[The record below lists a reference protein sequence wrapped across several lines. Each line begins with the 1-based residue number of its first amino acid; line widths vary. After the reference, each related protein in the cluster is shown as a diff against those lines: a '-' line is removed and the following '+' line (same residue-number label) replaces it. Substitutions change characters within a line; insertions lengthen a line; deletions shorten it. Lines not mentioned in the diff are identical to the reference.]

1 MLPIFLDAASVA
13 FRLFNIAYVLTH
25 WKERSQQKS
34 QKALPTL
41 AARSAEPFC
50 LLCKNAIPG
59 TSKGALRKKARLAA
73 DTGTALEAR
82 TAVLASSKNCVDES
96 SEEIPKTGTPS
107 DILRK
112 W

>member
-34 QKALPTL
+34 KKALPTL

-50 LLCKNAIPG
+50 MLCKNAVPG
-59 TSKGALRKKARLAA
+59 TSKGALRKRHALPRIRVLHWMPEQLLWHPLKIVWTSPQEMVKLLLA
-73 DTGTALEAR
+73 TGEPL
-82 TAVLASSKNCVDES
+82 K
-96 SEEIPKTGTPS
+96 
-107 DILRK
+107 
-112 W
+112 

>member
-1 MLPIFLDAASVA
+1 MLPIILDAASVA

-50 LLCKNAIPG
+50 MLCKKCSTQNLR
-59 TSKGALRKKARLAA
+59 GALRKNARLVT

-82 TAVLASSKNCVDES
+82 TAVLTSSKNCVDES
-96 SEEIPKTGTPS
+96 SGEIPKTGLPS

>member
-34 QKALPTL
+34 KKALPTL

-50 LLCKNAIPG
+50 LLCKNAVPG
-59 TSKGALRKKARLAA
+59 TSGGLCEK
-73 DTGTALEAR
+73 
-82 TAVLASSKNCVDES
+82 
-96 SEEIPKTGTPS
+96 GTPCRGYGYCIGGQNS
-107 DILRK
+107 CSSLL
-112 W
+112 